1 MGVDD
6 IEGRPPISTH
16 SDEGSKAHIE
26 VGRENIHNA
35 IAPHETYEGRHRFD
49 PHVEWTAA
57 EEKRVVRKTDMYLLS
72 WLCVMVSVSVH
83 HDSSDRHSQGL
94 VLWSST

>member
-1 MGVDD
+1 MVSIASSITIMGFDD
-6 IEGRPPISTH
+6 IEGRPAAVSTI

-35 IAPHETYEGRHRFD
+35 IAPHESYEGRHRYD

-57 EEKRVVRKTDMYLLS
+57 EEKRVVRKTDLYLLS
-72 WLCVMVSVSVH
+72 WLCVMVSV
-83 HDSSDRHSQGL
+83 L
-94 VLWSST
+94 L